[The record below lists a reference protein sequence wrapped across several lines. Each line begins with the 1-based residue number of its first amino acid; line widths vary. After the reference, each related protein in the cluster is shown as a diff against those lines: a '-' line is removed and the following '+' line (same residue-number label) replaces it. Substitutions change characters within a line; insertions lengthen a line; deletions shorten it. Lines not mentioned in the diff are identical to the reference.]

1 MRPGLTRDIRPDA
14 FARALAV
21 LLLATALPEASASGP
36 VTIYRCT
43 ASDGTVSVG
52 NTPCAGGQR
61 QEQRQM
67 QRPQD
72 PAPGTVR
79 EVRSTA
85 EPAAPA
91 TAPPH
96 EVRVVRVE
104 PPQPMYACTTPDGER
119 YLSDDDQGSARWAP
133 LWVAGYAPARPHPP
147 QGPRPGPRPPQA
159 GGPRP
164 SPPPGPGP
172 APGHRLPHGPVL
184 VPTGTWVQDA
194 CERLPQEEVCR
205 HLSDRRY
212 EILRIYH
219 GAMPSE
225 REALDAEQAGIDA
238 RLARDCS

>member
-91 TAPPH
+91 AAPPR

-119 YLSDDDQGSARWAP
+119 YLSDDDQGSARWVP

-147 QGPRPGPRPPQA
+147 QGPRPGPPAAGGGLQAPVGPPLRDPAHLPWRHAQRTRSPGRRTGGHRRPPR
-159 GGPRP
+159 PRLLLTP
-164 SPPPGPGP
+164 CLHASSSAAPACCWRWPPP
-172 APGHRLPHGPVL
+172 AQR
-184 VPTGTWVQDA
+184 W
-194 CERLPQEEVCR
+194 
-205 HLSDRRY
+205 
-212 EILRIYH
+212 
-219 GAMPSE
+219 PS
-225 REALDAEQAGIDA
+225 R
-238 RLARDCS
+238 SS